1 MKCLKLQQL
10 LLFFSNGEK
19 LKITENDKLGGL
31 RPHNADEVFKRH
43 DERVYKSKKEYF
55 DAFPKEFSNHLLPDL
70 SVGVDATVG
79 LLDYITDLI
88 INYGF
93 FYVGDDIKNVY
104 STSAIVKIQ
113 NAFEES
119 EN

>member
-1 MKCLKLQQL
+1 MSKIATAT
-10 LLFFSNGEK
+10 LFFSNGEK